1 MRNVKNTKSVKDCG
15 GTRKSAKDC
24 GGKCGKSEKNCK

>member
-15 GTRKSAKDC
+15 TRKSTKDC
-24 GGKCGKSEKNCK
+24 GGKGTKSTKNCK